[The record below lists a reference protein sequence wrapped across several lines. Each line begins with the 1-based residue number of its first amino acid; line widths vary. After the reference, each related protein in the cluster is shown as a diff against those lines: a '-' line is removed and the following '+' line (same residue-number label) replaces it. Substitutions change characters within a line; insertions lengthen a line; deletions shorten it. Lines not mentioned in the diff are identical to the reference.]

1 MVIPGTTPV
10 PSFPKNRRRMRRGAR
25 KRHALSRKVDP
36 RDEYL
41 EGAFLAHDT
50 SFLPLSATFPGA
62 QPQSLER
69 SWLAWMAHEVRREKE
84 DEQCRLFGGDADDD
98 ALRALG
104 ILYDSIRDDS
114 EKKSEAPAPASGV
127 FTAGINNEASNKDG
141 DKDKD
146 KDINFPPLPYRLHNV
161 LSKPA
166 KLSKTMR
173 RHNSRRTALTMP
185 TPPLLSSYLLD
196 DSEILRLTTLQ
207 SPQEEP
213 AEQTQTQ
220 IQHQSLPTHA
230 SFPTQFPVPLRIPG
244 ATDGTEKPTATLITT
259 TKLADPSWTLIPQ
272 DPDWVLLDDD
282 S

>member
-1 MVIPGTTPV
+1 MGTQD
-10 PSFPKNRRRMRRGAR
+10 KG
-25 KRHALSRKVDP
+25 
-36 RDEYL
+36 DEL
-41 EGAFLAHDT
+41 IQ
-50 SFLPLSATFPGA
+50 A
-62 QPQSLER
+62 Q
-69 SWLAWMAHEVRREKE
+69 
-84 DEQCRLFGGDADDD
+84 

-104 ILYDSIRDDS
+104 ILYDSIRDDG

-127 FTAGINNEASNKDG
+127 FTAGINTEDTKDEA
-141 DKDKD
+141 KDKD

-173 RHNSRRTALTMP
+173 RHNSRRTPLTIP

-196 DSEILRLTTLQ
+196 DSAILRLTTLQ
-207 SPQEEP
+207 PPQEEP
-213 AEQTQTQ
+213 AEQTQTL
-220 IQHQSLPTHA
+220 QHQSLPTHA
-230 SFPTQFPVPLRIPG
+230 SFPTQFPVPLRTPG
-244 ATDGTEKPTATLITT
+244 AIDGTDQPTATLITT